1 MGWLP
6 VLSGVEGRRPI
17 TIILTSGASCPDT
30 LLDRVMLKVL
40 GMVEGVKDPVEVL
53 DELIG

>member
-1 MGWLP
+1 L
-6 VLSGVEGRRPI
+6 

-40 GMVEGVKDPVEVL
+40 GFVEGVKDPVEVV
-53 DELIG
+53 EEFVS